1 MYHEHNH
8 EFIVEKT
15 KNIPYWRYMDFWKF
29 LNLINTSKL
38 FFPNI
43 EMLGDQNEGKIPE
56 KIFNM
61 MGK

>member
-29 LNLINTSKL
+29 LNLI
-38 FFPNI
+38 I
-43 EMLGDQNEGKIPE
+43 HQNYS
-56 KIFNM
+56 FQT
-61 MGK
+61 